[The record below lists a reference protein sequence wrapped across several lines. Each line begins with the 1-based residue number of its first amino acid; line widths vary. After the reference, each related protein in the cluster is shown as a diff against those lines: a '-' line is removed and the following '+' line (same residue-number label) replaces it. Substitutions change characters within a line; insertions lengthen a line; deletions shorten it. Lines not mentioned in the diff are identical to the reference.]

1 MVSMTGINFTSKVL
15 REQISSAINVVIQL
29 SRHED
34 GRRRLVSLQEING
47 MEGEIIT
54 MSELFK
60 FDREGVDEDGNVQGG
75 LKPTGIV
82 PGFQK
87 TMTARGIDVPIE
99 VFHPDGQW

>member
-1 MVSMTGINFTSKVL
+1 
-15 REQISSAINVVIQL
+15 
-29 SRHED
+29 
-34 GRRRLVSLQEING
+34 

-60 FDREGVDEDGNVQGG
+60 FDREGVDEDGNILGG

-82 PGFQK
+82 PGFYK
-87 TMTARGIDVPIE
+87 TMAARGIDIPIE